1 MTDEI
6 NQQKK
11 GSLAPIFLIMAA
23 SILIAMLWNQIP
35 IIKNSVGSVLNPT
48 LGALLRWNF
57 NLGMPVKWN
66 IGISLGTTIIIFL
79 ITLMTTLIQK
89 YATDQKAL
97 KEMKVEQKKIQ
108 EEMKLHRDNPQKMS
122 ELSKKQMEFIPKT
135 FRLTSKSIVYT
146 GVPLIL
152 FYRWFSDIFTTLGN
166 PLIFG
171 VFSWFLFYILFAMI
185 ISSVLRKVMKIA

>member
-1 MTDEI
+1 MNEV
-6 NQQKK
+6 NEKK

-35 IIKNSVGSVLNPT
+35 VIKNSVGAVLNPT
-48 LGALLRWNF
+48 LGALLRWN
-57 NLGMPVKWN
+57 VD
-66 IGISLGTTIIIFL
+66 IGAVLIIFF
-79 ITLMTTLIQK
+79 ITLITTLIQK

-97 KEMKVEQKKIQ
+97 KEMKEEQKKIQ
-108 EEMKLHRDNPQKMS
+108 EEMKQHRDNPQKMS

-152 FYRWFSDIFTTLGN
+152 FYRWFSDIFATLGN

-171 VFSWFLFYILFAMI
+171 VFSWFLFYIIAAMV
-185 ISSVLRKVMKIA
+185 ISSILRKVMKIA